1 MFLTVWFV
9 LQSFEAIFTVLW
21 CRYLQKGDEMLSWQC
36 SPLFL
41 TFVSVYLAYIKE
53 TAVPQPR
60 MISPGVIVSRLSFEL
75 CNLSRFDSVMLKD
88 IFSQPQQE
96 NLYNYDFHWLFF
108 FFAVESTPTSHD
120 CRWIQPWEHLL
131 FLHMPLSLV
140 CVFSLYFFFLILPP
154 IFRNNIV
161 I

>member
-1 MFLTVWFV
+1 MKKYISFAFLYLHFQVIFFASKTSLHFQCLFCWSFKYFKIHFVCMFLTVWFV

-41 TFVSVYLAYIKE
+41 TFVSVYLVYIKE

-88 IFSQPQQE
+88 IFSQP
-96 NLYNYDFHWLFF
+96 
-108 FFAVESTPTSHD
+108 
-120 CRWIQPWEHLL
+120 
-131 FLHMPLSLV
+131 
-140 CVFSLYFFFLILPP
+140 
-154 IFRNNIV
+154 
-161 I
+161 